1 MNRALSTAHREAADK
16 LHSASIHVLRRVAR
30 EDPASG
36 LSAARLSALSVLVF
50 GGPRTLGELAAA
62 ERVRPP
68 TMTSIVRGLEQAGL
82 VRREADAS
90 DGRVVRERV
99 TPKGE
104 RVLQRGRERRI
115 ASLAAPLGALSPDEV
130 ARVHEAAELV
140 ERALTQ
146 QP

>member
-1 MNRALSTAHREAADK
+1 MSVDVSSAHREAADK

-68 TMTSIVRGLEQAGL
+68 TMTNIVRGLEADGL
-82 VRREADAS
+82 VRREADPS
-90 DGRVVRERV
+90 DGRVARVRA
-99 TPKGE
+99 TAKGE
-104 RVLQRGRERRI
+104 RILQRARQRRI
-115 ASLAAPLGALSPDEV
+115 ASLADHLGALSPEEV
-130 ARVHEAAELV
+130 VRVHEAAELV
-140 ERALTQ
+140 ERALAQ